1 MTPGTSIHAS
11 QRMQQRGI
19 TPDFLSRIL
28 EHADIERAAGD
39 NCRLYRVARS
49 QARALGDERLSRFAV
64 IFSDTSGVVVTVLPV
79 AASRS
84 GARYRR
90 AH

>member
-1 MTPGTSIHAS
+1 MTPSTSFHAS

-19 TPDFLSRIL
+19 TPNFLARIL

-49 QARALGDERLSRFAV
+49 QARALGDDRLSRFAV
-64 IFSDTSGVVVTVLPV
+64 ILSDTSGAVVTVLPV
-79 AASRS
+79 TSGRS

-90 AH
+90 SH